1 MKSALITILSESRGV
16 VSGQQLSER
25 LGISRVS
32 VWKHI
37 QQLQEF
43 GYRIDAGPKGY
54 RLKKRPDTPFPWEIP
69 EWEDRIHYFPKVAST
84 MDAARDLAR
93 KGCPHLT
100 VVVADRQTRGRG
112 RLTRAWQSDT
122 GGLYVTVVTR
132 PALAP
137 MEVAR
142 ITFAVSLELARTFN
156 TGCGVDARVK
166 WPNDILVDG
175 RKLVG
180 ILSEMEGE
188 ADRVNYLNI
197 GVGINVNNNPT
208 RREPNAVSLK
218 ELTGKTMSRKNILA
232 DFLDRFRHRLDKG
245 LDSEVIQE
253 WKTCTDTI
261 GRRVRVETVRG
272 VFEGTAMDVDQNG
285 ALVLGLDDGSRQR
298 VIYGDCFHQ

>member
-1 MKSALITILSESRGV
+1 MKGALLNMLSESGDV
-16 VSGQQLSER
+16 ISGQQLSER

-32 VWKHI
+32 VWKHL

-54 RLKKRPDTPFPWEIP
+54 RLRKRPDIPYPWEFP
-69 EWEDRIHYFPKVAST
+69 EWEDRIHYFSKVAST

-100 VVVADRQTRGRG
+100 VVVADRQTKGRG
-112 RLTRAWQSDT
+112 RMTRTWQSAG
-122 GGLYVTVVTR
+122 GGLYFTMVTR

-142 ITFAVSLELARTFN
+142 VNFAVSLELAETVK
-156 TGCGVDARVK
+156 TLLAVHARVK
-166 WPNDILVDG
+166 WPNDILVNE

-188 ADRVNYLNI
+188 ADRIHHLNI

-208 RREPNAVSLK
+208 PREPNAVSLK
-218 ELTGKTMSRKNILA
+218 ELTGKRVSRKDILA
-232 DFLDRFRHRLDKG
+232 NFLDRFQNRLDKG
-245 LDSEVIQE
+245 LDRGVIQK
-253 WKTCTDTI
+253 WKACTDTI
-261 GRRVRVETVRG
+261 GRRVRVETVRD
-272 VFEGTAMDVDQNG
+272 VFEGTARDVDENG
-285 ALVLGLDDGSRQR
+285 ALVLELEDGSEQR

>member
-1 MKSALITILSESRGV
+1 MKGALITILSESGGV

-37 QQLQEF
+37 QQLQEL

-54 RLKKRPDTPFPWEIP
+54 HLKKRPDIPYPWEIP
-69 EWEDRIHYFPKVAST
+69 GWEERIHYYPKVAST
-84 MDAARDLAR
+84 MDGARDLAR

-100 VVVADRQTRGRG
+100 VVVADRQTKGRG
-112 RLTRAWQSDT
+112 RLTRTWQSAG
-122 GGLYVTVVTR
+122 GGLYFTMVTR

-142 ITFAVSLELARTFN
+142 VNFAVSLELAQTFAAV
-156 TGCGVDARVK
+156 CDVDARVK
-166 WPNDILVDG
+166 WPNDILLDG

-188 ADRVNYLNI
+188 ADRINHLNI
-197 GVGINVNNNPT
+197 GVGINVNNNPR

-218 ELTGKTMSRKNILA
+218 EVTGTKVSRKEILT
-232 DFLDRFRHRLDKG
+232 DFLTRFRSRLDNG
-245 LDSEVIQE
+245 LDRGVILE
-253 WKTCTDTI
+253 WKTCTDTL
-261 GRRVRVETVRG
+261 GRRVRVETVRDMY
-272 VFEGTAMDVDQNG
+272 EGTAVDVDENG
-285 ALVLGLDDGSRQR
+285 ALVLDLDDGSQQR